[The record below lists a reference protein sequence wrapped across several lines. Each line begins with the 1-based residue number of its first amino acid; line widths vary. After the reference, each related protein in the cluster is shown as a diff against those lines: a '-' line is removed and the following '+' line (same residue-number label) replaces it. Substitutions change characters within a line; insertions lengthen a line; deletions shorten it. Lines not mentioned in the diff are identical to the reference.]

1 MLVQTPCPTPDSLS
15 DSGMLVMKPEAAFHY
30 SQGGKGKYWVVPE
43 GMRVVGDAE
52 WSQEER
58 GQWEGLGGPLSD
70 G

>member
-1 MLVQTPCPTPDSLS
+1 
-15 DSGMLVMKPEAAFHY
+15 MKPEAAFHY

-43 GMRVVGDAE
+43 GMRVMGDAE